1 MWLRSSI
8 TVDPDADE
16 RINMFFTTDF
26 HHFSALL
33 ANLYTPREIV
43 DFPAHALSLLAKLI
57 DPDPTAYRQPDVD
70 GTSTFSLPQRL
81 HDPIAHS
88 SKPFASPTDSSSDE
102 SIDRFPLFKQYLR
115 QHQDTATKIT
125 DFSIESDLHRVKGA
139 YWRFLKPIEIEDR
152 SGKIFTDPLC
162 AKTTHAIYF
171 LKADAICLTVRR
183 NLLTMTER
191 DRWLLDS
198 IRPHLLQAYHNSIA
212 FTEINAR
219 RARPDCSCGERGN
232 AGTVELSTDASIRA
246 LGLTK
251 REFEVLCWLAKDK
264 SNSEI
269 ARLLKCSLSTVKK
282 HLEHIY
288 EKLEVQTRT
297 AAVMRLLSQSGSIDL

>member
-1 MWLRSSI
+1 ML
-8 TVDPDADE
+8 
-16 RINMFFTTDF
+16 FTTDF
-26 HHFSALL
+26 QNFSTLITK
-33 ANLYTPREIV
+33 LYTPKEIV
-43 DFPAHALSLLAKLI
+43 DFPVHALSLLAKLI
-57 DPDPTAYRQPDVD
+57 DPDPTVPRQPEVSLQ
-70 GTSTFSLPQRL
+70 STFPRPQRSP
-81 HDPIAHS
+81 DPLAS
-88 SKPFASPTDSSSDE
+88 SPKPFSPKKDSSSDE

-125 DFSIESDLHRVKGA
+125 DFSIESDLHRLKGA

-152 SGKIFTDPLC
+152 SGKVFTDPLC

-183 NLLTMTER
+183 NLLTLTER
-191 DRWLLDS
+191 DRWLLES

-212 FTEINAR
+212 FTEKNTS
-219 RARPDCSCGERGN
+219 RARPDCRCGERTD
-232 AGTVELSTDASIRA
+232 AGAAELSTDESIRA

-264 SNSEI
+264 SNGEI

>member
-1 MWLRSSI
+1 VSI
-8 TVDPDADE
+8 TVDRDADE
-16 RINMFFTTDF
+16 RINMLFTTDF
-26 HHFSALL
+26 HHFSALIT
-33 ANLYTPREIV
+33 NLYTPKEIV
-43 DFPAHALSLLAKLI
+43 DFPVHALSLLAKLI
-57 DPDPTAYRQPDVD
+57 DPDPTVPRQPEI
-70 GTSTFSLPQRL
+70 GLQSTFPRPHRSPDRLTHRPKQLLP
-81 HDPIAHS
+81 
-88 SKPFASPTDSSSDE
+88 PTDTSADE
-102 SIDRFPLFKQYLR
+102 SIDRFPLFKHYLR

-125 DFSIESDLHRVKGA
+125 DFSIESDLHRLKGA

-152 SGKIFTDPLC
+152 GGEVFADPLC

-183 NLLTMTER
+183 NLSTSTER

-198 IRPHLLQAYHNSIA
+198 IRPHLLQAYDNSIA
-212 FTEINAR
+212 FTEMNTSR
-219 RARPDCSCGERGN
+219 MRPDCSCGER
-232 AGTVELSTDASIRA
+232 ADASAAELSPDESIRA

-264 SNSEI
+264 SNGEI

-288 EKLEVQTRT
+288 EKLDVQTRT
-297 AAVMRLLSQSGSIDL
+297 AAVMRLLSQPGSIDL

>member
-1 MWLRSSI
+1 ML
-8 TVDPDADE
+8 
-16 RINMFFTTDF
+16 FTTDF
-26 HHFSALL
+26 HHFSTLIS
-33 ANLYTPREIV
+33 NLYTPKELV
-43 DFPAHALSLLAKLI
+43 DFPVHALSLLAKLI
-57 DPDPTAYRQPDVD
+57 DPDPTVQRQSEVD
-70 GTSTFSLPQRL
+70 CKSTFPLPQWSL
-81 HDPIAHS
+81 DPIAPS
-88 SKPFASPTDSSSDE
+88 PKPFSPPTDSSADE
-102 SIDRFPLFKQYLR
+102 SIDRFPLFKHYLR

-125 DFSIESDLHRVKGA
+125 DFSIESDLHRLKGA

-152 SGKIFTDPLC
+152 SGKVFTDPLC

-171 LKADAICLTVRR
+171 LKADAICLTVRQ
-183 NLLTMTER
+183 NLLTLTER
-191 DRWLLDS
+191 DRWLLES

-219 RARPDCSCGERGN
+219 RARLDCNCGERAD
-232 AGTVELSTDASIRA
+232 AGAVELATDESIRP

-264 SNSEI
+264 SNGEI

-297 AAVMRLLSQSGSIDL
+297 AAVMRLLSQPGSIGL

>member
-1 MWLRSSI
+1 VSI
-8 TVDPDADE
+8 TVDCDADE

-26 HHFSALL
+26 HHFSALI
-33 ANLYTPREIV
+33 AKLYTPKEIV
-43 DFPAHALSLLAKLI
+43 DFPVHALSLLAKLI
-57 DPDPTAYRQPDVD
+57 DPDPTGHRQPEV
-70 GTSTFSLPQRL
+70 GLTSTFPQSQQSP
-81 HDPIAHS
+81 DPIARS
-88 SKPFASPTDSSSDE
+88 PKPFSPPTDGSADE
-102 SIDRFPLFKQYLR
+102 SIDRFPLFKHYLR

-125 DFSIESDLHRVKGA
+125 DFSIESDLHRLKGA
-139 YWRFLKPIEIEDR
+139 YWRFLKSIEIEDR
-152 SGKIFTDPLC
+152 AGEVFADPLC

-183 NLLTMTER
+183 NLSTLTER

-198 IRPHLLQAYHNSIA
+198 IRPHLLQAYHNSIV
-212 FTEINAR
+212 FTEMNTS
-219 RARPDCSCGERGN
+219 RARPDCRCSERAD
-232 AGTVELSTDASIRA
+232 AGAVEPSPDESIRT

-264 SNSEI
+264 SNGEI

-288 EKLEVQTRT
+288 EKLDVQTRT
-297 AAVMRLLSQSGSIDL
+297 AAVMRLLSQPGSIDL

>member
-1 MWLRSSI
+1 
-8 TVDPDADE
+8 
-16 RINMFFTTDF
+16 MFFTTDF
-26 HHFSALL
+26 HHLSALI
-33 ANLYTPREIV
+33 AKLYTPKEIV
-43 DFPAHALSLLAKLI
+43 DFPVHALALLAKLI
-57 DPDPTAYRQPDVD
+57 DPDPTGHRQPEVELH
-70 GTSTFSLPQRL
+70 STFPLPHRSSGSLARSPKPVSLP
-81 HDPIAHS
+81 
-88 SKPFASPTDSSSDE
+88 TDRSVDE
-102 SIDRFPLFKQYLR
+102 SIDRFPLFKHYLR

-125 DFSIESDLHRVKGA
+125 DFSIESDLHRLKGA

-152 SGKIFTDPLC
+152 GGEVFTDPIC

-183 NLLTMTER
+183 KLLTSTER

-212 FTEINAR
+212 LTEIHAR
-219 RARPDCSCGERGN
+219 RTHPNCRCSKSAD
-232 AGTVELSTDASIRA
+232 AGTTEPFPDESIRA

-264 SNSEI
+264 SNGEI
-269 ARLLKCSLSTVKK
+269 AKLLKCSLSTVKK

-288 EKLEVQTRT
+288 EKLEVQSRT
-297 AAVMRLLSQSGSIDL
+297 AAVMRLLSQSGAIDL

>member
-8 TVDPDADE
+8 NVDPDADE

-26 HHFSALL
+26 HHFSALI
-33 ANLYTPREIV
+33 ANLYTPKEIV
-43 DFPAHALSLLAKLI
+43 DFPVHALSLLAKLI
-57 DPDPTAYRQPDVD
+57 DPETVQRQPEVGLTASFPRPQRSLDPTAHSP
-70 GTSTFSLPQRL
+70 TLFSL
-81 HDPIAHS
+81 
-88 SKPFASPTDSSSDE
+88 PTDSSMDE
-102 SIDRFPLFKQYLR
+102 SIDRFPLFKHYLR

-125 DFSIESDLHRVKGA
+125 DFSIESDLHRLKGA

-152 SGKIFTDPLC
+152 PGKVFTDPLC

-183 NLLTMTER
+183 NLLTLTER

-212 FTEINAR
+212 FTES
-219 RARPDCSCGERGN
+219 RARPDRSCGERTD
-232 AGTVELSTDASIRA
+232 AGAAELSTDESIRA

-264 SNSEI
+264 SNGEI

-297 AAVMRLLSQSGSIDL
+297 AAVMRLLSQTGSIEF

>member
-1 MWLRSSI
+1 
-8 TVDPDADE
+8 
-16 RINMFFTTDF
+16 MFFTTDF
-26 HHFSALL
+26 HHFSALIT
-33 ANLYTPREIV
+33 NLYTPKEIV
-43 DFPAHALSLLAKLI
+43 DFPVHALSLLAKLI
-57 DPDPTAYRQPDVD
+57 DPDPTVHRQPEV
-70 GTSTFSLPQRL
+70 GLQSSFPLPQPSPGPIACSPKPFSLT
-81 HDPIAHS
+81 
-88 SKPFASPTDSSSDE
+88 TDSSSDE
-102 SIDRFPLFKQYLR
+102 SIDRFPMFKHYLR

-125 DFSIESDLHRVKGA
+125 DFSIESDLHRLKGA

-152 SGKIFTDPLC
+152 GGEVFTDPLC

-183 NLLTMTER
+183 NLLAMTER

-212 FTEINAR
+212 FTEINTR
-219 RARPDCSCGERGN
+219 RARPDCSCGERAD
-232 AGTVELSTDASIRA
+232 AGAAELSTDESIRA

-264 SNSEI
+264 SNGEI

-288 EKLEVQTRT
+288 EKLDVQSRT
-297 AAVMRLLSQSGSIDL
+297 AAVMRLLSQPGSIDL

>member
-1 MWLRSSI
+1 VSI
-8 TVDPDADE
+8 SVDRDADE
-16 RINMFFTTDF
+16 RINMLFTPDF
-26 HHFSALL
+26 QNFSALITK
-33 ANLYTPREIV
+33 LYTPKEIG
-43 DFPAHALSLLAKLI
+43 DFPVHALSLLAKLI
-57 DPDPTAYRQPDVD
+57 DPDSSVHQQPEV
-70 GTSTFSLPQRL
+70 GVQSIFTRPQRSIGS
-81 HDPIAHS
+81 PTYS
-88 SKPFASPTDSSSDE
+88 PKPFSPNDSSADE
-102 SIDRFPLFKQYLR
+102 SIDRFPLFKHYLR

-125 DFSIESDLHRVKGA
+125 DFSIESDLHRLKGA

-152 SGKIFTDPLC
+152 PGKIFTDPLC

-183 NLLTMTER
+183 NLLTLTER

-212 FTEINAR
+212 FTEMKAR
-219 RARPDCSCGERGN
+219 RAHPDCTCGERTD
-232 AGTVELSTDASIRA
+232 AGTVEPAPDESIRP

-264 SNSEI
+264 SNGEI
-269 ARLLKCSLSTVKK
+269 ARLLKCSLGTVKK

-288 EKLEVQTRT
+288 EKLDVQSRT
-297 AAVMRLLSQSGSIDL
+297 AAVMRLVSQPGSIDL